1 MSTTKP
7 SRRAPDADIARQA
20 LKLLAE
26 RKIVPTP
33 QTFTQVFQEVAGIK
47 DYGLS
52 AVVVIRDVVKDL
64 VKSGR
69 LSSQEGE
76 GLAQAASAHDWYA
89 LRKGLDVAWSRNA
102 GGAMQRWPQMTLN
115 LLKQMDALHTH
126 WTRARKLGAVARVI
140 EGAADQPDTAL
151 ERLTKLIDSWGVA
164 LPTLPADQP
173 EPVAAGPAKEGLGA
187 ASRQASV
194 SEAAL
199 STGVKARSEGAAQS
213 YGSEPELMQARDW
226 AMAQAQ
232 AWKQVA
238 MRSVGLLAR
247 ACGQAGPAAKE
258 VEAYLKEHLASAD
271 ACEMSLDNDRPN
283 AARIMPKFID
293 LVGTVERQLQEDHKV
308 RLGLQRLLAML
319 CDNMKALSPEEVWL
333 AGQLEPIRALL
344 AQPVGASALEQAQAQ
359 LAQVIALQSRA
370 RQGLQDAKIVLKEML
385 STLIS
390 SIGSAS
396 QSTSTFYDQVGHYR
410 QALEQV
416 NDFDT
421 LSSVIQGLLTDTA
434 NVRQGIEATRLEL
447 ADARRKVGVYEARVH
462 ELERE
467 LSQVSGLVQKDPLTF
482 ILNRRG
488 LEEAF
493 RVETARSRR
502 YGSALTMVV
511 IDVDDFKNVNDTL
524 GHAAGDRALVHLATT
539 LQLTLQPTDHIARYG
554 GEEFAL
560 LLPVTELSAGLEVVA
575 RLQAELARRPFQ
587 WQDQPLAMTFSAGVC
602 QWRPDEPLETCIE
615 RADAAMYEGKRRGKN
630 CTVAA
635 Q

>member
-1 MSTTKP
+1 
-7 SRRAPDADIARQA
+7 
-20 LKLLAE
+20 
-26 RKIVPTP
+26 
-33 QTFTQVFQEVAGIK
+33 IK
-47 DYGLS
+47 DYALS
-52 AVVVIRDVVKDL
+52 AVVVIRDVLKDL

-69 LSSQEGE
+69 LSSQEAE
-76 GLAQAASAHDWYA
+76 ALAQAANAHDWYA
-89 LRKGLDVAWSRNA
+89 LRKGLDVAWGRNA

-140 EGAADQPDTAL
+140 EGATDQPDTAL

-164 LPTLPADQP
+164 LPTLPADP
-173 EPVAAGPAKEGLGA
+173 LEPAVPGVAKEGPGA
-187 ASRQASV
+187 AGQASV
-194 SEAAL
+194 PEVAL
-199 STGVKARSEGAAQS
+199 SAGAKGRLEGVAQS

-271 ACEMSLDNDRPN
+271 VCDMSADNDKPN

-333 AGQLEPIRALL
+333 TGQLEPIRALL

-385 STLIS
+385 STLIN

-447 ADARRKVGVYEARVH
+447 ADARRKVGVYEARVQA
-462 ELERE
+462 LERE
-467 LSQVSGLVQKDPLTF
+467 LSEVSGLVQKDPLTF
-482 ILNRRG
+482 VLNRRG

-502 YGSALTMVV
+502 YGSALTLVLM
-511 IDVDDFKNVNDTL
+511 DVDDFKNVNDTL
-524 GHAAGDRALVHLATT
+524 GHAAGDRALVHLAAT

-560 LLPVTELSAGLEVVA
+560 LLPVTELPAGIEVVT

-587 WQDQPLAMTFSAGVC
+587 WQGQTLAMTFSAGVC
-602 QWRPDEPLETCIE
+602 QWRHDESLETCIE

-630 CTVAA
+630 CIVAA